1 MGSRVHKKG
10 CVWTRDSPK
19 VRQRWPTAKLLQRPE
34 GRQAGRIGAETNA
47 RAGASWKE
55 CAARVRTEK
64 EKGARGTGKLLA
76 GRSSR
81 RRHGII
87 TALRLASPAAVTA

>member
-1 MGSRVHKKG
+1 MHKKG
-10 CVWTRDSPK
+10 CVWTRDSPEL
-19 VRQRWPTAKLLQRPE
+19 RQTWPTAKLLQRPG
-34 GRQAGRIGAETNA
+34 GRRAGRTGAETNA

-55 CAARVRTEK
+55 CAARVRTEE
-64 EKGARGTGKLLA
+64 EKGARGAGKLLA

-81 RRHGII
+81 RRRGII